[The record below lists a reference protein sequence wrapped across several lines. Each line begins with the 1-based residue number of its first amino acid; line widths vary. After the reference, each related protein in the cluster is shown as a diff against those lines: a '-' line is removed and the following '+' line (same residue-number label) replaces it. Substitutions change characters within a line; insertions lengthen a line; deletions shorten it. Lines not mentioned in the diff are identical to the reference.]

1 MMRWSGCIAAALALV
16 PAIAF
21 APTPR
26 RAPRTP
32 TSRRATIDADA
43 AVRAED
49 ELLAAIDAQRPIATI
64 AGLFAELERACP
76 APEDLLDDPSGLD
89 GPWDLEWTVAQRTG
103 DDDAAL
109 LGGGADAAP
118 GAAAGAEGAVNA
130 FVPGAVN
137 ASGVTVD
144 AERARNVVQRFDV
157 GAARVANEVDVTPWL
172 RLIVAGPYAPT
183 GVARRASVKFDTL
196 ELQLAGRPG
205 ANPLAGATLV
215 RTGLPFEWLYRLR
228 PDEKESWLET
238 TVLSPR
244 VRLGRGN
251 KGSLFVLTR
260 GRGDAAGEAE

>member
-1 MMRWSGCIAAALALV
+1 M
-16 PAIAF
+16 
-21 APTPR
+21 
-26 RAPRTP
+26 
-32 TSRRATIDADA
+32 
-43 AVRAED
+43 RAED
-49 ELLAAIDAQRPIATI
+49 ELLAAIEAQRPIATI

-103 DDDAAL
+103 DDDDAL
-109 LGGGADAAP
+109 LAAGAGAGGG
-118 GAAAGAEGAVNA
+118 AAGAEGAVNA
-130 FVPGAVN
+130 FVPAAVN

-157 GAARVANEVDVTPWL
+157 GASRVANEVDVLPWL

-196 ELQLAGRPG
+196 ELRLAGGR
-205 ANPLAGATLV
+205 ANPLDGATVL

>member
-1 MMRWSGCIAAALALV
+1 MMRWSRCFAAALALV
-16 PAIAF
+16 PAVAF
-21 APTPR
+21 APTLR
-26 RAPRTP
+26 RAPP
-32 TSRRATIDADA
+32 PSAARRAKLDADD
-43 AVRAED
+43 AVRAEAA
-49 ELLAAIDAQRPIATI
+49 LLAAIDAQRPIPAI
-64 AGLFAELERACP
+64 ASLFAALERACP

-196 ELQLAGRPG
+196 ELRLAGGR
-205 ANPLAGATLV
+205 ANPLDGATVL

>member
-1 MMRWSGCIAAALALV
+1 MMRWSRCFAAALALV
-16 PAIAF
+16 PAVAF
-21 APTPR
+21 APTLR
-26 RAPRTP
+26 RAPP
-32 TSRRATIDADA
+32 PSAARRAKLDADD
-43 AVRAED
+43 AVRAEAA
-49 ELLAAIDAQRPIATI
+49 LLAAIDAQRPIPAI
-64 AGLFAELERACP
+64 ASLFAALERACP

-109 LGGGADAAP
+109 
-118 GAAAGAEGAVNA
+118 AAGAEGAVNA

-196 ELQLAGRPG
+196 ELRLAGGR
-205 ANPLAGATLV
+205 ANPLDGATVL